1 VLSQWIRGRERKKK
15 KMGPGG
21 ESGRDPQEREAA
33 TGKGVQG
40 AIGRRHKN
48 DIVRAA

>member
-1 VLSQWIRGRERKKK
+1 VDSAKLGGRARKKK

-33 TGKGVQG
+33 TGKEF
-40 AIGRRHKN
+40 K
-48 DIVRAA
+48 VR